1 MQRNPKRYKNHLEWY
16 LSINIAVNNQR
27 KIEKEEFNKRLK
39 ANIEPLYQIA
49 YNQWYGIW
57 ER

>member
-27 KIEKEEFNKRLK
+27 KMFNKRLK
-39 ANIEPLYQIA
+39 ANIELLYQIA
-49 YNQWYGIW
+49 YNQWYRVW